1 MKELPQ
7 EPASSLTHDALTD
20 PNIIR
25 SQFSPVKHLKRDGER
40 EGGKREREWKRE
52 REGKKK
58 EAMGGREGRREKE
71 RERGGERESLHVPYH
86 YK

>member
-25 SQFSPVKHLKRDGER
+25 SQFSPVKHLKREGER
-40 EGGKREREWKRE
+40 EGGKRESGKE
-52 REGKKK
+52 REK
-58 EAMGGREGRREKE
+58 ERRRKQWEGGREGGRE
-71 RERGGERESLHVPYH
+71 RERGRGRESLHVPYH